1 METTLG
7 LRVEQ
12 AAGEW
17 FDLKREIG
25 TIAKTYNW
33 KTLEPEVFKLWK
45 ETRAYERVRKQ
56 RSSGPKFYFLDGPP
70 FPSSDTPHIGTC
82 WNKIVKDV
90 VLRYKRARGFHCRD
104 QPGYDCHGLPIELA
118 IERQHDFKEKRDVE
132 AYGVA
137 KFVSECKEFANN
149 NSKAMSRIFSDLG
162 VWMDWKHPYLTHD
175 DDYIES
181 AWWTVKKS
189 DQDGLLEHGLKVV
202 HWCPRCETV
211 LSDYEV
217 VLQYRELKD
226 PSIYVKFPVEGREN
240 EYILIWTT
248 TPWTLPSNTGV
259 MVHPD
264 YDYARVRHDDE
275 VYIMAGERT
284 QQVSA
289 ETGAKLELIETFKGE
304 TINGLRYGSPIADLV
319 PAQSRVSGGHRV
331 VLTRDYVTLEEGT
344 GCVHTA
350 PGHGEE
356 DYEVGL
362 ANGLPV
368 LMLVDNHGKF
378 VPDAGKYAGKDVK
391 VANSEIISDLKQR
404 GALLYAGEIVHRSPV
419 CWRCHT
425 PLIIRATDQWFI
437 KVTQMREKM
446 IADIEATRWIPEWAG
461 ANQFR
466 NWLQGLRDWV
476 ISRQRFWGTPLPIWV
491 CESCGSR
498 QVIGSLGELREKS
511 AAAKT
516 PRELHL
522 PWVDEIKLR
531 CTCGGEM
538 RRLPDVM
545 VGWFDSGI
553 ASYACLAYPAKR
565 AEAEK
570 WWRADFIVEGR
581 DQISGWFFSLLKAG
595 LVAFSETPYE
605 TVLMHGFMLDEQG
618 REMHKSLGNFVVP
631 QEAIDRYGRD
641 ALRSY
646 VLQNTPWEDLRFSW
660 KVLAQIAGDLQTIW
674 NVYVFASTY
683 MSLDKFDPTAHPPEK
698 MRRHMR
704 EEDLWLMSRTE
715 HVIESVTTAMEGYRI
730 HEAVRALKNF
740 LVEDLSHNYIR
751 LVRRRT
757 WVEKENPDKL
767 AGYSVLC
774 HALRQAAI
782 MMTPFTPFIA
792 EALYQAMYRPVQPES
807 VTIHALDWPKPQT
820 VWRSDELERRLEI
833 CQRVISAAAMAR
845 MKAGFKLRQPVRAVT
860 IVTDQD
866 DVRDAVLRMK
876 PLLLDQV
883 NTRSLDVSPPLESAG
898 SVTVRVVPNMAVLG
912 PELKSRAGKV
922 AEKLA
927 AMDAEGLRN
936 RLSRGQV
943 EIEVDSEKVSIE
955 SRYVSFR
962 EETKEAQPAA
972 DFDGG
977 RVYVDTT
984 LSSDEIADG
993 LARDLV
999 RRIQQMRKEMDLNVD
1014 AFIDVHVVAS
1024 TGEASSSVESRRDYI
1039 LGEVRAKTLTIERLD
1054 PVKAYGELVKEW
1066 PIGDDVFSIGV
1077 SRLKESW
1084 RPRRSSRQAKR
1095 LRKSR

>member
-1 METTLG
+1 
-7 LRVEQ
+7 
-12 AAGEW
+12 
-17 FDLKREIG
+17 LKHEIG
-25 TIAKTYNW
+25 AIAKTYNW
-33 KTLEPEVFKLWK
+33 KTLEQDVFKLWK
-45 ETRAYERVRKQ
+45 DTRAYKHVKGR

-90 VLRYKRARGFHCRD
+90 VLRYKRARGFDCRD

-118 IERQHDFKEKRDVE
+118 VEREHDFKEKRDVE
-132 AYGVA
+132 TYGLA

-162 VWMDWKHPYLTHD
+162 VWMDWEQPYLTHD

-217 VLQYRELKD
+217 VLQYRDLKD

-264 YDYARVRHDDE
+264 YEYARMRNEDE
-275 VYIMAGERT
+275 VYIMAKERIA
-284 QQVSA
+284 QVSA
-289 ETGAKLELIETFKGE
+289 ETGAKLELMETFKGE
-304 TINGLRYGSPIADLV
+304 TINGLRYRSPIADIV
-319 PAQSRVSGGHRV
+319 PAQSRLTGGHRV
-331 VLTRDYVTLEEGT
+331 VLTRNYVTLEEGT
-344 GCVHTA
+344 GCVHSA

-362 ANGLPV
+362 QNGLPV
-368 LMLVDNHGKF
+368 LMLVDNQGKF
-378 VPDAGKYAGKDVK
+378 VADAGKYAGTDVK
-391 VANSEIISDLKQR
+391 LANPEIIEDLKER
-404 GALLYAGEIVHRSPV
+404 RALLFAGEIVHRSPV

-476 ISRQRFWGTPLPIWV
+476 ISRQRFWGTPLPIWL

-498 QVIGSLGELREKS
+498 QVTGSLEELREKS
-511 AAAKT
+511 VTAKK
-516 PRELHL
+516 PKELHL
-522 PWVDEIKLR
+522 PWVDEVKLK
-531 CTCGGEM
+531 CACGGEM

-553 ASYACLAYPAKR
+553 ASYACLEYPGNR
-565 AEAEK
+565 SEAEK
-570 WWRADFIVEGR
+570 WWPADFIVEGR

-595 LVAFSETPYE
+595 LVAFRETPYK

-641 ALRSY
+641 ALRLY

-683 MSLDKFDPTAHPPEK
+683 MSLDRFDPTVHPPEK
-698 MRRHMR
+698 MKRHMR

-715 HVIESVTTAMEGYRI
+715 HVIESVTSAMEGYRI
-730 HEAVRALKNF
+730 HEAVRALKSF

-757 WVEKENPDKL
+757 WVEKEDPDKL

-774 HALRQAAI
+774 HALREAAI
-782 MMTPFTPFIA
+782 MMAPFTPFIA
-792 EALYQAMYRPVQPES
+792 EALYQGMYRAVEPES
-807 VTIHALDWPKPQT
+807 FPTIHALDWPKPQAA
-820 VWRSDELERRLEI
+820 WLNDELEKQLEI

-845 MKAGFKLRQPVRAVT
+845 MKAGLKLRQPVRAVT
-860 IVTDQD
+860 VVTDEGS
-866 DVRDAVLRMK
+866 VRDALLRMK
-876 PLLLDQV
+876 PLLLDQL
-883 NTRSLDVSPPLESAG
+883 NTRALDVSPALESKRTAK
-898 SVTVRVVPNMAVLG
+898 VRTVPNMAVLG

-922 AEKLA
+922 AQKLI
-927 AMDAEGLRN
+927 AMDPEDLRN
-936 RLSRGQV
+936 KLSLGQV
-943 EIEVDSEKVSIE
+943 EIEVDSERVSIDA
-955 SRYVSFR
+955 RHVNFR

-972 DFDGG
+972 EFDGG
-977 RVYVDTT
+977 RVYIDTT

-999 RRIQQMRKEMDLNVD
+999 RRIQQMRKEMDLKVD

-1024 TGEASSSVESRRDYI
+1024 TEDAASSVKSRRDYI
-1039 LGEVRAKTLTIERLD
+1039 LGEVRAKKLTVQHLE
-1054 PVKAYGELVKEW
+1054 PVRAHAELVKEW
-1066 PIGDDVFSIGV
+1066 SIGDDVFSIGV
-1077 SRLKESW
+1077 SRLKESGA
-1084 RPRRSSRQAKR
+1084 RRRSSHRRQAKKTR
-1095 LRKSR
+1095 TSR